1 VGSVNI
7 GGNMLQIQASKYK
20 NASALKRS
28 VFKALKENGID
39 IGISDIKIDN
49 KDIMKSDLSDDVIP
63 KIINIVLSLAE
74 SEEIERYLF
83 DCCEGV
89 ALWGSKKDLINEEF
103 FDDPDNR
110 QYYYPIMVEVLKVN
124 LMPFFAGLSFL
135 FQGAGK
141 LKEFFQK

>member
-63 KIINIVLSLAE
+63 KIINIVLSLTE
-74 SEEIERYLF
+74 SEEIER
-83 DCCEGV
+83 
-89 ALWGSKKDLINEEF
+89 
-103 FDDPDNR
+103 
-110 QYYYPIMVEVLKVN
+110 
-124 LMPFFAGLSFL
+124 
-135 FQGAGK
+135 
-141 LKEFFQK
+141 